1 MRFLIIFIF
10 LTTNV
15 FANDVSEIKNV
26 VIHKDPKVYDNVIF
40 LDKKDKRINLNE
52 FNGNLILLNFW
63 ATWCEPCKEEMPSL
77 DRLQINE
84 DLSNLKVFVIN
95 ISKESINKIDSFF
108 NDLNIKNLEPYF
120 DAPTT
125 LAKTFGLRGVP
136 TSILIDKDGNEIW
149 NDNELGFMLTHIDQ
163 FGRMYGCSNTDAPN
177 NNGMKINMDLD
188 ILWSAMNG
196 EVDFH
201 EYKQIPNGNYMGFV
215 RSDTLG
221 PIPSDNDMTDQF
233 RSLGY
238 LADDSTDEFTWYGQ
252 MLIEWDINHNIVWSW
267 NPFEHFK
274 ITFSIFYFNPSARN
288 FNNFQI

>member
-125 LAKTFGLRGVP
+125 LAKTFALRGVP
-136 TSILIDKDGNEIW
+136 TSILIDKEGKEFARII
-149 NDNELGFMLTHIDQ
+149 GSID
-163 FGRMYGCSNTDAPN
+163 F
-177 NNGMKINMDLD
+177 
-188 ILWSAMNG
+188 
-196 EVDFH
+196 
-201 EYKQIPNGNYMGFV
+201 
-215 RSDTLG
+215 
-221 PIPSDNDMTDQF
+221 
-233 RSLGY
+233 
-238 LADDSTDEFTWYGQ
+238 DD
-252 MLIEWDINHNIVWSW
+252 
-267 NPFEHFK
+267 K
-274 ITFSIFYFNPSARN
+274 N
-288 FNNFQI
+288 FIGWLKTYN